1 MFFITQKAKII
12 LIIFFIL
19 TYTSN
24 YIQSY
29 AQEDVNNVIDN
40 IKKEHKIVSLKNF
53 TLINL
58 KGERVNIRDLQ
69 REKYKLIINFWALW
83 CAPCIKEL
91 PHLSRLSK
99 IIKEHDFKFI
109 YINQDSKKDFKRI
122 IKFLEEKKIDKN
134 MVFVDPT
141 MRMTREFKLRG
152 IPTTFIVDENSE
164 IDWRIEGVINSN
176 NTKFLDWLKEKYK

>member
-1 MFFITQKAKII
+1 MFFITQKTKII

-58 KGERVNIRDLQ
+58 KGEKVNIRDLQ

-91 PHLSRLSK
+91 PNLSRLSK
-99 IIKEHDFKFI
+99 IIKEHDLKFNNSFEIFFTILI
-109 YINQDSKKDFKRI
+109 YINKFKI
-122 IKFLEEKKIDKN
+122 MFFYN
-134 MVFVDPT
+134 F
-141 MRMTREFKLRG
+141 
-152 IPTTFIVDENSE
+152 
-164 IDWRIEGVINSN
+164 
-176 NTKFLDWLKEKYK
+176 